1 VRGKNSWLTLHEQSG
16 DADLGQTLIRLARL
30 AAAAHR
36 YEVATEITDKHRD
49 EGVVSIN
56 GQVLGPA
63 VHDPARESQRGEP
76 LGLGSVRTEA
86 NR

>member
-1 VRGKNSWLTLHEQSG
+1 MRGKNSWLTLHEQSG

-36 YEVATEITDKHRD
+36 YEVAAEITDKHRD
-49 EGVVSIN
+49 EGIVSIN
-56 GQVLGPA
+56 GQALGSA
-63 VHDPARESQRGEP
+63 VHDSDGEAHRGES
-76 LGLGSVRTEA
+76 LGLGSVHTEA